1 MCVNFSDTVK
11 ICWFFFTCLTKIGE
25 TFFNWLAVHF
35 YIFIYLYD
43 PDSFYE
49 LYFGIIQALI
59 NLAPFLWSLTAYLVQ
74 KWRNE
79 NSVLTKGE
87 FLWQIPIA
95 FEVRH
100 FMLWKRLKD
109 TIRENQKS
117 RSSESRDAVMMVES
131 QIQTFRMYQTFG
143 TSIPSLI
150 LRFIFIIRSLPIAY
164 HLDDFKWSY
173 LTDLLKEMD
182 FFDFSGLKIPLIS
195 LLYSCFT
202 SLIMVTETFIY
213 MPIYQKTE
221 MTKRKTLN
229 QTKKAHLFILPLI
242 AVIFLPRIMS
252 LGLFFGFG
260 LVFWR
265 RLEGVFITFVGAFTI
280 YTIGF
285 AILIWKKYKK
295 EWKENS
301 YPLVLSYFTSFFCPC
316 IIMHA
321 ESKLVFFASL
331 VSTIPHLILT
341 SALLILANHFET
353 ESRPRLAS
361 SEIDFLLP
369 CFLIAPVF
377 AWLLSA
383 YSREKTQK
391 ILLNAINY
399 KVVMFFLFT
408 IVLSALDDVTDILT
422 AMNYFR

>member
-150 LRFIFIIRSLPIAY
+150 LRIVVPIRALSN
-164 HLDDFKWSY
+164 DFKWSG
-173 LTDLLKEMD
+173 LTESLRDYVDYFGFLIAA
-182 FFDFSGLKIPLIS
+182 IPAIS
-195 LLYSCFT
+195 LPYSCLT

-221 MTKRKTLN
+221 MTKRKNIESNKEGSFVYSTLN
-229 QTKKAHLFILPLI
+229 CSN
-242 AVIFLPRIMS
+242 FL
-252 LGLFFGFG
+252 
-260 LVFWR
+260 
-265 RLEGVFITFVGAFTI
+265 A
-280 YTIGF
+280 
-285 AILIWKKYKK
+285 
-295 EWKENS
+295 
-301 YPLVLSYFTSFFCPC
+301 
-316 IIMHA
+316 
-321 ESKLVFFASL
+321 
-331 VSTIPHLILT
+331 
-341 SALLILANHFET
+341 
-353 ESRPRLAS
+353 
-361 SEIDFLLP
+361 
-369 CFLIAPVF
+369 
-377 AWLLSA
+377 
-383 YSREKTQK
+383 
-391 ILLNAINY
+391 
-399 KVVMFFLFT
+399 
-408 IVLSALDDVTDILT
+408 
-422 AMNYFR
+422 

>member
-11 ICWFFFTCLTKIGE
+11 ICWFFFTCLNKIGE
-25 TFFNWLAVHF
+25 TFNNWLCVF
-35 YIFIYLYD
+35 FYLYVS
-43 PDSFYE
+43 PSPYS
-49 LYFGIIQALI
+49 GIIQVLI
-59 NLAPFLWSLTAYLVQ
+59 NFVPFLWALTAYLVQ
-74 KWRNE
+74 KRRND
-79 NSVLTKGE
+79 SLLTKGE
-87 FLWQIPIA
+87 FLWQIPIG
-95 FEVRH
+95 FEVRN
-100 FMLWKRLKD
+100 FKLWKMLKD

-150 LRFIFIIRSLPIAY
+150 LRFAVLIRSLPNY
-164 HLDDFKWSY
+164 FKWSD
-173 LTDLLKEMD
+173 LTEDLFVFILAA
-182 FFDFSGLKIPLIS
+182 IPAIS
-195 LLYSCFT
+195 FLYAFLT

-242 AVIFLPRIMS
+242 AVIFLPRIIN
-252 LGLFFGFG
+252 LGLFFGSWTH
-260 LVFWR
+260 L
-265 RLEGVFITFVGAFTI
+265 LSVFITFIGAFTI

-285 AILIWKKYKK
+285 AILIWKKYKM

-341 SALLILANHFET
+341 SALHYLADHDPT
-353 ESRPRLAS
+353 ELSPRLAS
-361 SEIDFLLP
+361 SDFNFLYP

-383 YSREKTQK
+383 YSREKTQE
-391 ILLNAINY
+391 ILLNAINV
-399 KVVMFFLFT
+399 KVVRFFLFT

>member
-11 ICWFFFTCLTKIGE
+11 ICWFFFTCLNKIGE
-25 TFFNWLAVHF
+25 TLFHWLAVVTHLYGSIYHDHN
-35 YIFIYLYD
+35 YIY
-43 PDSFYE
+43 
-49 LYFGIIQALI
+49 GILQVLI
-59 NLAPFLWSLTAYLVQ
+59 NFAPFLWALTAYLVQ
-74 KWRNE
+74 KRRNE
-79 NSVLTKGE
+79 NSLLTKEE

-95 FEVRH
+95 FEVRN
-100 FMLWKRLKD
+100 FKLWKMLKD

-117 RSSESRDAVMMVES
+117 RSSESRDLVMMMES
-131 QIQTFRMYQTFG
+131 QIQTARMYQTFG

-150 LRFIFIIRSLPIAY
+150 LKFVFVIRSLAFYNIN
-164 HLDDFKWSY
+164 FKWSD
-173 LTDLLKEMD
+173 LPELLKGIA
-182 FFDFSGLKIPLIS
+182 FDDLTGLKITRLGCAFS
-195 LLYSCFT
+195 LLALCFI

-221 MTKRKTLN
+221 MTKMKTLN

-242 AVIFLPRIMS
+242 AVIFLPRMIN
-252 LGLFFGFG
+252 LGLFFGS
-260 LVFWR
+260 WR
-265 RLEGVFITFVGAFTI
+265 HLGCLFTFIGAFTI

-341 SALLILANHFET
+341 SALLILANYYPKKL
-353 ESRPRLAS
+353 SPRLAS
-361 SEIDFLLP
+361 SDFNFLLP